1 VTVDLAQTFQAHK
14 VPILAAGAAGVAG
27 LALYRSKTGGNAAS
41 GATSDASAGGQTA
54 GMNGAG
60 YYDSSASDVY
70 GLVQP
75 QLESLGNQIGDLAD
89 KLNKVPVTP
98 APVSKPAPHPVVKK
112 PTPPTPA
119 KKPVPKPK
127 PKPKPAPPHA
137 APRPAP
143 VPVPHPKSAVDSW
156 VTVHKGDT
164 LSGIAAR
171 YPQKNI
177 TWQSIYNANRK
188 TIGSNPNLIRVGQ
201 RIHVTG

>member
-1 VTVDLAQTFQAHK
+1 MGFDLAQTFAAHK

-27 LALYRSKTGGNAAS
+27 LALYRRKTGDTAPS

-70 GLVQP
+70 GLEQP
-75 QLESLGNQIGDLAD
+75 QLESLGDQITSLSD
-89 KLNKVPVTP
+89 KLNNV
-98 APVSKPAPHPVVKK
+98 PVSKPPAPKPTPAPVVKK
-112 PTPPTPA
+112 PAPKPPA
-119 KKPVPKPK
+119 PK
-127 PKPKPAPPHA
+127 PKPKPAPHHA

-143 VPVPHPKSAVDSW
+143 VPVPHPKKATDSW

-188 TIGSNPNLIRVGQ
+188 TVGSNPNQIRVGE
-201 RIHVTG
+201 RLHVTG

>member
-1 VTVDLAQTFQAHK
+1 MGFDLAQTFAAHK

-27 LALYRSKTGGNAAS
+27 LALYRRKTGDTAPS

-60 YYDSSASDVY
+60 YYDSSASDEY

-75 QLESLGNQIGDLAD
+75 QLESLGDQITSLSD
-89 KLNKVPVTP
+89 KLNNV
-98 APVSKPAPHPVVKK
+98 PVSKPPAPKPTPAPVVKK
-112 PTPPTPA
+112 PAPKPPA
-119 KKPVPKPK
+119 PK
-127 PKPKPAPPHA
+127 PKPKPAPHHA

-143 VPVPHPKSAVDSW
+143 VPVPHPKKATDSW

-188 TIGSNPNLIRVGQ
+188 TVGSNPNQIRVGE
-201 RIHVTG
+201 RLHVTG